1 MNHNNARG
9 YRQVGNSPPDPKL
22 LSKAEIEQRRETL
35 TRLRDLL
42 KQTEKDDEK
51 AVRAIREILDETPD
65 LAWRSRNIGKM
76 AERLLIN
83 EMTREKDLVAK
94 EMIGHQLESMRSEI
108 AGDDPSALELLLTE
122 RIVAT
127 WLQVQVFESHYA
139 SGLGKHTLAQG
150 TYYQKRL
157 DRAHRNHLS
166 AIRTLA
172 QIRKIGPAAVQIN
185 IAQKQINTANTT

>member
-1 MNHNNARG
+1 VNHKNTRG

-22 LSKAEIEQRRETL
+22 MSKAEIEQRRETF

-42 KQTEKDDEK
+42 KQSEKGDEK
-51 AVRAIREILDETPD
+51 AVPAIREILDESPD
-65 LAWRSRNIGKM
+65 LAWRTRNIGKM

-94 EMIGHQLESMRSEI
+94 EMIKHQLESMRSEI
-108 AGDDPSALELLLTE
+108 AGDDPSALELLLAE

-139 SGLGKHTLAQG
+139 SGLRKHTLAQG

-157 DRAHRNHLS
+157 DRAHRNHFS

-172 QIRKIGPAAVQIN
+172 QIRKMGPAALQIN
-185 IAQKQINTANTT
+185 IAAKQINTTG